1 MRLCCLQ
8 SRMLSPKLLVDSA
21 VADSAISNISN
32 KERLRVVCPY
42 TGCDKVFASR
52 GHWQRHEQSV
62 HCGIRVPCCVPGC
75 ERSFTRTDKMREHVR
90 RAHSGGAT
98 AAAAAAAAVAE
109 DDGGVGHSAPSDSLI
124 NAVMSSLWAVD
135 GTDRLH
141 QL

>member
-1 MRLCCLQ
+1 M
-8 SRMLSPKLLVDSA
+8 MSPKLLVDSA
-21 VADSAISNISN
+21 GADSAVSNSSN

-90 RAHSGGAT
+90 RVHSGGAT
-98 AAAAAAAAVAE
+98 AAAAGAVADE
-109 DDGGVGHSAPSDSLI
+109 EGDVGHSAPSDSLI
-124 NAVMSSLWAVD
+124 NAVISSLWAVD
-135 GTDRLH
+135 GADRLH